1 MNLKPLGSKIIVKP
15 DPIKETTIRGIIIPE
30 SVQSQLEEGEVILVS
45 DNVVPLLQNGEK
57 ILYPRNAGVEK
68 EIQGVKYKIL
78 NGPTP
83 KDQGDVWA
91 IVNP

>member
-1 MNLKPLGSKIIVKP
+1 MNIRPLGSKIIVLP

-30 SVQSQLEEGEVILVS
+30 SVQSPLEEGAVILVS
-45 DNVVPLLQNGEK
+45 KDVQELLQPGEK

-68 EIQGVKYKIL
+68 EIDGVKYKII
-78 NGPTP
+78 NGPTL

-91 IVNP
+91 IV